1 MFFSGRI
8 HEEILQYAW
17 NRLLQNT
24 DKKVGGGDSGKRRP
38 FIMKGV
44 PSSIGFVNHFRFPPL
59 RNITKTVLHPKY
71 CKIEQGYQL
80 ALPIQLG
87 RDVIILNGSQ
97 REKSQKWSWSLD
109 QKYQKYQ

>member
-1 MFFSGRI
+1 
-8 HEEILQYAW
+8 
-17 NRLLQNT
+17 
-24 DKKVGGGDSGKRRP
+24 
-38 FIMKGV
+38 MKGV